1 MSISPSPD
9 SATLSALDRA
19 VEKAGGVR
27 ALCRDLDWHHGS
39 VMRIKAGERLSPYR
53 AAQIAAYLGESPLC
67 LLLEALTDG
76 SKSTAEAK
84 YWASFPAELAR
95 QSAQLLHNNLID
107 LEVKISGLKYKPN
120 PTEKAMMIGELIKLV
135 LSEAWSSSAS
145 TSSPEAVVPRKK
157 AS

>member
-1 MSISPSPD
+1 
-9 SATLSALDRA
+9 
-19 VEKAGGVR
+19 
-27 ALCRDLDWHHGS
+27 
-39 VMRIKAGERLSPYR
+39 MRIKAGERLSPYR

-135 LSEAWSSSAS
+135 LSEAWSSNAS